1 MKRALESHDESVS
14 SQQILNSHFYTLISM
29 RPLSQDFLFRAR
41 QIFRIINWPENWLD
55 EKLQK
60 SENPDFKNS
69 HFLKIKEV
77 KNSNFHLK
85 IQN

>member
-1 MKRALESHDESVS
+1 
-14 SQQILNSHFYTLISM
+14 M

-60 SENPDFKNS
+60 SENPDFKIRT
-69 HFLKIKEV
+69 F
-77 KNSNFHLK
+77 
-85 IQN
+85 